1 MRDDSKTNIQITR
14 ATRNA
19 LADLGSKDMSFDD
32 IVSSL
37 LHQRNML
44 MIHSL
49 CRGQNLEDCDLK
61 EKCESVFQ
69 IIGFRTVPPFSNGEG
84 FEEWDS
90 FESALNWAVEMGCDE
105 DMIGN
110 CRENPPLGEV
120 VTNVYCLMN
129 DIPSPTANPT
139 GDMRNPFSP

>member
-1 MRDDSKTNIQITR
+1 MRDDSKTNIQISRTTR
-14 ATRNA
+14 DA

-44 MIHSL
+44 LIHSL
-49 CRGQNLEDCDLK
+49 CRGQNLEDYDLK
-61 EKCESVFQ
+61 ERCESVFR
-69 IIGFRTVPPFSNGEG
+69 IIGFRSVPPYSDGYELK
-84 FEEWDS
+84 EWDS
-90 FESALNWAVEMGCDE
+90 FESALNWAVEMGVDE

-110 CRENPPLGEV
+110 CRENPPMGEA

-129 DIPSPTANPT
+129 DIPSPTANPL
-139 GDMRNPFSP
+139 GAMRNPFSI